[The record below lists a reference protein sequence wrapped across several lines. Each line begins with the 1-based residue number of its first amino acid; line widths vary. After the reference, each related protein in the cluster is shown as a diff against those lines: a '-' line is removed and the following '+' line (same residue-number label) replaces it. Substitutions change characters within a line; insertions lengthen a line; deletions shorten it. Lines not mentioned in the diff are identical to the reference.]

1 MVCETGLTDIR
12 SSGRG
17 SVKCDSRGH
26 FPGSRPSDRVEPSVC
41 PAIAHR
47 VETPQDHGGG
57 SCPVAGTPDWKQPQR
72 QLVKIRKHLRQHV
85 KIRKLLRTQR
95 DESKARLASEATACR
110 WGEARWEDTGT
121 REQAGRSLTA
131 RAEPQARRHRTQ
143 RLGAG
148 AGWHPAEQGSSA
160 APRAPLRV
168 PHAPSRAEEDS
179 RAAASARPPRRLFS
193 LVSASLA
200 TAHED

>member
-17 SVKCDSRGH
+17 GVKCDSRGH
-26 FPGSRPSDRVEPSVC
+26 FPGSRLSDRVEPSVC
-41 PAIAHR
+41 PAIGHR
-47 VETPQDHGGG
+47 AETPQDHGGG
-57 SCPVAGTPDWKQPQR
+57 GCPVAGTPDWKRPQR
-72 QLVKIRKHLRQHV
+72 QLV

-148 AGWHPAEQGSSA
+148 AGWRPAEQGSSA
-160 APRAPLRV
+160 VPRAPLRV
-168 PHAPSRAEEDS
+168 PHAPSRAEEEEGCS
-179 RAAASARPPRRLFS
+179 PSPTPPFLS
-193 LVSASLA
+193 GSC
-200 TAHED
+200 